1 MDTAKGAIVSKGGS
15 PCCANCWLSNFSGL
29 KSRLSQS
36 EIATNKQ
43 EKEYNKGEYLVK
55 TGDQVSGVYCIK
67 SGIVKVSKK
76 GNRKREFILWTARS
90 GDVVGLNSFI
100 NDKTFSF
107 SASAMN
113 KVNACFIPASDLKL
127 LLNNK
132 PMVFVQ
138 LMQKLCVKLDFVEQ
152 RITSISRKSIKE
164 QCAEILIS
172 IASQKQSENDKNMY
186 INYSINDLACLV
198 GTTKNYMYKV
208 LLEFTDRKILSV
220 HNRVLIVNNMNALSS
235 IAMGNDK

>member
-1 MDTAKGAIVSKGGS
+1 MDTAKSAIVSKGDC
-15 PCCANCWLSNFSGL
+15 PCCANCWLNDFSGS
-29 KSRLSQS
+29 KSQS
-36 EIATNKQ
+36 PQRDIASNKQ

-55 TGDQVSGVYCIK
+55 TGDRVSGIYCIK
-67 SGIVKVSKK
+67 DGIVKVSKK
-76 GNRKREFILWTARS
+76 GKRKKEFILWIARS

-100 NDKTFSF
+100 NDEFFSF
-107 SASAMN
+107 SASALN
-113 KVNACFIPASDLKL
+113 KVNACFVQASDLKII
-127 LLNNK
+127 LNKK
-132 PMVFVQ
+132 PIVFVQ
-138 LMQKLCVKLDFVEQ
+138 LMRNLCSKLDFVEQ

-172 IASQKQSENDKNMY
+172 IATQKQSENNKNMH

-208 LLEFTDRKILSV
+208 LLEFTDRKILSL
-220 HNRVLIVNNMNALSS
+220 HNRKLIVNNMSALSS